1 VQLTERIVQGLVG
14 QLDAVLQTLRR
25 GDMAA
30 SNDLESSPAHLRLSF
45 RKLVLTPP
53 PHLTNGGFIISLCVV
68 HGISKGR

>member
-1 VQLTERIVQGLVG
+1 
-14 QLDAVLQTLRR
+14 
-25 GDMAA
+25 MAA